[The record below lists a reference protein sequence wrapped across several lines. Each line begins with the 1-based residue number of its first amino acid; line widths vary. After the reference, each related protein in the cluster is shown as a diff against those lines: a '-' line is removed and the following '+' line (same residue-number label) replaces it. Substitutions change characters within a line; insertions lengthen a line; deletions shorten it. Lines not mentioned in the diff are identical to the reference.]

1 MSMRGPEFVG
11 GAGGRVHA
19 VWSMLPG
26 KLKALLFLGVVGFAV
41 VAGCYVT
48 FLEYVKPYEYGIMES
63 KIALGESHRG
73 IQKEVYPP
81 GLAFVMPFG
90 FQRMHHLPRTVQV
103 LELTADTTTSVRLGP
118 SVFHGPAVK
127 IQTSDGFSVSIDAT
141 ILYRISDPYLVI
153 TSLGSGDRYLQQGIL
168 PKAEPILKETLG
180 QLTTEEFYDSTLRV
194 GKAEM
199 AKERLNLEMQN
210 KGIAVE
216 QVLVRYFR
224 YSDAIQNNIEKKK
237 LQDQLVFTNH
247 SMRKAAIQ
255 QQGLNRVTTK
265 GEMEVQITLEQG
277 RAYGVEKKAAT
288 DLYTRKKKAEGDLLV
303 KLAEA
308 KRSEMANA
316 AMQAQGSARSVAMK
330 MAEVLDGLDTI
341 LVPAGGSSNLN
352 PLDLTAMLKMFGA
365 GLDGSSGTPQAA
377 MILPPLP
384 ESAAALDKPVT
395 PAVPEVFPEFV
406 PPPGSDTPPA
416 EYKPEG
422 GVATEGEAIVIVE
435 GEVKEVVQ

>member
-1 MSMRGPEFVG
+1 MSMRGPEYVG
-11 GAGGRVHA
+11 GASGRFHA
-19 VWSMLPG
+19 VWAILPG
-26 KLKALLFLGVVGFAV
+26 KAKFALFLAV
-41 VAGCYVT
+41 IALAIVAGCYVT
-48 FLEYVKPYEYGIMES
+48 FLEYVKPYEFGIMEVR
-63 KIALGESHRG
+63 IALGKSNRG
-73 IQKEVYPP
+73 IQKEEYGP

-103 LELTADTTTSVRLGP
+103 LELTEDTSTSVKLGP

-141 ILYRISDPYLVI
+141 ILYRIKDPYLVI
-153 TSLGSGDRYLQQGIL
+153 TSLGPGDRYLQQGIL

-180 QLTTEEFYDSTLRV
+180 QLTTEEFYDSSLRV
-194 GKAEM
+194 DKAEM
-199 AKERLNLEMQN
+199 AKERLNTEMQN

-224 YSDAIQNNIEKKK
+224 YSEAIQNNIEKKK

-247 SMRKAAIQ
+247 SKRKAAIQ
-255 QQGLNRVTTK
+255 QQDLNRATTR
-265 GEMEVQITLEQG
+265 GEMEVQVTLEEG

-303 KLAEA
+303 QLAEA
-308 KRSEMANA
+308 KSAEMRNA
-316 AMQAQGSARSVAMK
+316 AMQAQGSERMVAMK

-341 LVPAGGSSNLN
+341 LVPAGGSANLN
-352 PLDLTAMLKMFGA
+352 PLDLEAMLKMFGA
-365 GLDGSSGTPQAA
+365 TLEDRPGAPPAA

-395 PAVPEVFPEFV
+395 PAIPEVFPEFV
-406 PPPGSDTPPA
+406 PTPI
-416 EYKPEG
+416 PEPLPSARS
-422 GVATEGEAIVIVE
+422 VEGEAAAE
-435 GEVKEVVQ
+435 GEPVAEVKEVVQ